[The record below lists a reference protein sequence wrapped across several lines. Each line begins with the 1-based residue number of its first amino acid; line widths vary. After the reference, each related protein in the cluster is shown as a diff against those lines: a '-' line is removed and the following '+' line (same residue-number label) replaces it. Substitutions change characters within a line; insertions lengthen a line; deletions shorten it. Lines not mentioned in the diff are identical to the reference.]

1 MSKAYKKD
9 GKFYLEPDPVL
20 TARST
25 GKADREKTKN
35 KTDRSGSKRNPRPC
49 IDQVGRA
56 RREADRS
63 QYDDNRTVNRTV
75 NGQEGTLW
83 ITIGD
88 ELNPRAKSY
97 P

>member
-35 KTDRSGSKRNPRPC
+35 KLTDQDLSEILDRVLIRLDALEAKL
-49 IDQVGRA
+49 IDH
-56 RREADRS
+56 S
-63 QYDDNRTVNRTV
+63 TITTVR
-75 NGQEGTLW
+75 
-83 ITIGD
+83 
-88 ELNPRAKSY
+88 
-97 P
+97 